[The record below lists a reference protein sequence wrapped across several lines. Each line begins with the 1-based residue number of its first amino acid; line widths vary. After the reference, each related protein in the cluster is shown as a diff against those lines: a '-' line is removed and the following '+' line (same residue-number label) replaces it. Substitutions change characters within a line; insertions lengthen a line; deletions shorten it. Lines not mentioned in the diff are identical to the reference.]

1 MDMNALIASTG
12 NAVWA
17 TVFFLIA
24 LSVIVAIH
32 EYGHYIVGRWS
43 GIHAEVFSLGFGPV
57 IYARVDKRGTRWQI
71 AAIPLG
77 GYVKFLGDKD
87 AASAPD
93 SAALGSLS
101 QDQRRRTMY
110 GAPLWA
116 RTATV
121 AAGPIFNFI
130 LAIAVYAVMAI
141 ASGVPEDKPVVGAL
155 RPFPF
160 DGPSLQVGDEILA
173 INGAATPDFATYG
186 AVADAIAAAPTVT
199 YHIRREGAEMD
210 VQGPHPLP
218 ALVGGVSLRSPAFDA
233 DIRPGDVVLSVDGT
247 QVYRFNDMI
256 PLISG
261 KGGAPVDIKLWRDG
275 TVMDFQLTPK
285 LQDLPKNDLSFETRY
300 VIGLSNGLL
309 FEPQMRSLHGFEP
322 LTTAI
327 NQAWYGVKM
336 TGVSLYSMAVGK
348 ISSCGLS
355 GAIGMAK
362 IAGDAAKSGIETFM
376 MMVAGLSLG
385 IGLLNLFPIPVLD
398 GGHLMFYA
406 FEAVTGKPPSER
418 FLRVLMTAGLAIV
431 LSFMVFAL
439 SNDILCG

>member
-1 MDMNALIASTG
+1 M
-12 NAVWA
+12 
-17 TVFFLIA
+17 
-24 LSVIVAIH
+24 
-32 EYGHYIVGRWS
+32 E
-43 GIHAEVFSLGFGPV
+43 
-57 IYARVDKRGTRWQI
+57 
-71 AAIPLG
+71 
-77 GYVKFLGDKD
+77 
-87 AASAPD
+87 
-93 SAALGSLS
+93 
-101 QDQRRRTMY
+101 
-110 GAPLWA
+110 
-116 RTATV
+116 
-121 AAGPIFNFI
+121 
-130 LAIAVYAVMAI
+130 
-141 ASGVPEDKPVVGAL
+141 
-155 RPFPF
+155 
-160 DGPSLQVGDEILA
+160 
-173 INGAATPDFATYG
+173 
-186 AVADAIAAAPTVT
+186 
-199 YHIRREGAEMD
+199 
-210 VQGPHPLP
+210 
-218 ALVGGVSLRSPAFDA
+218 
-233 DIRPGDVVLSVDGT
+233 
-247 QVYRFNDMI
+247 
-256 PLISG
+256 
-261 KGGAPVDIKLWRDG
+261 
-275 TVMDFQLTPK
+275 FQLTPK

-322 LTTAI
+322 LTTAV

>member
-1 MDMNALIASTG
+1 M
-12 NAVWA
+12 
-17 TVFFLIA
+17 
-24 LSVIVAIH
+24 
-32 EYGHYIVGRWS
+32 
-43 GIHAEVFSLGFGPV
+43 
-57 IYARVDKRGTRWQI
+57 
-71 AAIPLG
+71 
-77 GYVKFLGDKD
+77 
-87 AASAPD
+87 
-93 SAALGSLS
+93 
-101 QDQRRRTMY
+101 
-110 GAPLWA
+110 
-116 RTATV
+116 
-121 AAGPIFNFI
+121 
-130 LAIAVYAVMAI
+130 
-141 ASGVPEDKPVVGAL
+141 
-155 RPFPF
+155 
-160 DGPSLQVGDEILA
+160 
-173 INGAATPDFATYG
+173 
-186 AVADAIAAAPTVT
+186 T

-355 GAIGMAK
+355 
-362 IAGDAAKSGIETFM
+362 
-376 MMVAGLSLG
+376 
-385 IGLLNLFPIPVLD
+385 
-398 GGHLMFYA
+398 
-406 FEAVTGKPPSER
+406 
-418 FLRVLMTAGLAIV
+418 
-431 LSFMVFAL
+431 